1 MITASQVRAIAK
13 TLGAAPRADLVDAIV
28 RGWPEAVSQAKVTTR
43 KRAAAFI
50 GQIMTETGGLQIL
63 SESGAYRE
71 ATIMKI
77 FGVGKHSAKVTA
89 AEAKRIAAL
98 PVAKR
103 GPVLF
108 NRVYG
113 VGNPTKAKEFKN
125 TGPND
130 GWLYRGGGMMQCTG
144 KSNYAAMAKRTGLPL
159 VEHPELLHQPDTAFK
174 AAYLEWGQDARAN
187 RTADAINGSG
197 QALRDSLAANRRVI
211 NGGTN
216 GLKEFIQ
223 YYAKALDVLKGYDAT
238 AAGIRSRPR

>member
-159 VEHPELLHQPDTAFK
+159 VEHPVLGVGAGRAGEPHRRCDQRLRPGAPRQPGGEPPRYQWRDQRAEGVHPV
-174 AAYLEWGQDARAN
+174 LREGAR
-187 RTADAINGSG
+187 RPE
-197 QALRDSLAANRRVI
+197 
-211 NGGTN
+211 
-216 GLKEFIQ
+216 GL
-223 YYAKALDVLKGYDAT
+223 
-238 AAGIRSRPR
+238 